1 MEQKG
6 GLYVDLEVLEIEG
19 LSNIYAVDV
28 FRKEFIKAV
37 HENWKNS
44 PPFERYQRKLIQD
57 LAVLSV
63 EKERAIDLP
72 EFEKIKDTNG
82 IYSIRHPE
90 TPMNVRILYYISD
103 GGEIIL
109 LTAFLEKNIGDYRNS
124 IQRAEKRL
132 SILLSE

>member
-1 MEQKG
+1 M
-6 GLYVDLEVLEIEG
+6 
-19 LSNIYAVDV
+19 
-28 FRKEFIKAV
+28 
-37 HENWKNS
+37 
-44 PPFERYQRKLIQD
+44 
-57 LAVLSV
+57 

-72 EFEKIKDTNG
+72 EFEKIKDTNR

-90 TPMNVRILYYISD
+90 TPMNVRILYYVSD

-109 LTAFLEKNIGDYRNS
+109 LTAFLEKNSGDYRNS